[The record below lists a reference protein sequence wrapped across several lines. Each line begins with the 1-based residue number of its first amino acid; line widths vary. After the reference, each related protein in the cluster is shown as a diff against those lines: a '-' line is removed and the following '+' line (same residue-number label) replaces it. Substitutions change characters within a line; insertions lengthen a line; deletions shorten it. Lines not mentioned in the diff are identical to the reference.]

1 MEFNFSVDELVVV
14 VSALRLE
21 YKRACEGA
29 IVARRKQS
37 TASSVEAS
45 RYFSNMEKWCDEHC
59 SKCADVYRKIIDKT
73 ILEDL

>member
-1 MEFNFSVDELVVV
+1 MDFKFSVDELVLI

-45 RYFSNMEKWCDEHC
+45 RDLSKMAKWYDERC
-59 SKCADVYRKIIDKT
+59 SKCADIYRKIIDRN
-73 ILEDL
+73 ILEYL

>member
-1 MEFNFSVDELVVV
+1 MRFDFSVDELIVI

-37 TASSVEAS
+37 TASSLEAS
-45 RYFSNMEKWCDEHC
+45 RDFLNMAKWYDERC
-59 SKCADVYRKIIDKT
+59 SKCADVYRKIIDKN
-73 ILEDL
+73 IVEDL

>member
-1 MEFNFSVDELVVV
+1 MDFKFSVDELVVV
-14 VSALRLE
+14 ISALRLE

-45 RYFSNMEKWCDEHC
+45 RYFLNMAKWYDERC
-59 SKCADVYRKIIDKT
+59 SKCADIYRKIIDKN